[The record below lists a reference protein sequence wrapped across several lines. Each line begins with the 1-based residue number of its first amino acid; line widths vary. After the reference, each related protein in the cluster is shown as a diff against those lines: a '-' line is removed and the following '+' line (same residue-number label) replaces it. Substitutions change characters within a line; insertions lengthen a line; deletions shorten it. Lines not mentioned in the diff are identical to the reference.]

1 MHINS
6 FWPIVNFFVL
16 DNVNTSLNIG
26 AVERD
31 TGLSKDT
38 LRMWERRY
46 AFPAPTRD
54 SHGERLYPVRQVEKL
69 RLIKQLME
77 RGHRPGKIVGRSI
90 EDLMAL
96 GSPRS
101 TTQFPREDLEMFLKL
116 IKAHEL
122 ADLRSRLTQELARV
136 GLRNFVVNTIAPLNV
151 AVGDA
156 WMEGRFAVFEEH
168 LYSELIQN
176 LLRNAIAAIQPHGGT
191 PRVLLTSLPNETH
204 GIGLLMA
211 EALLCIEGAYCIP
224 LGTSTPAEEIVA
236 ATHAHRTDVVA
247 LSFSASFPE
256 GKATEALRQVRER
269 LPAAVQLWAG
279 GTGASRLRRLPEGV
293 QLVSDF
299 EHMVDLVKRWK
310 EPQAFK

>member
-1 MHINS
+1 
-6 FWPIVNFFVL
+6 
-16 DNVNTSLNIG
+16 
-26 AVERD
+26 
-31 TGLSKDT
+31 
-38 LRMWERRY
+38 MWERRY

-54 SHGERLYPVRQVEKL
+54 RHGERLYPVRQVEKL

-101 TTQFPREDLEMFLKL
+101 TTQLPREDLEMFLKL

-151 AVGDA
+151 AVGNA

-176 LLRNAIAAIQPHGGT
+176 LLRNAIATIQPHGST
-191 PRVLLTSLPNETH
+191 PRILLTSLPNETH

-224 LGTSTPAEEIVA
+224 LGTSTPPEEIVA
-236 ATHAHRTDVVA
+236 ATRAHRTDVVA